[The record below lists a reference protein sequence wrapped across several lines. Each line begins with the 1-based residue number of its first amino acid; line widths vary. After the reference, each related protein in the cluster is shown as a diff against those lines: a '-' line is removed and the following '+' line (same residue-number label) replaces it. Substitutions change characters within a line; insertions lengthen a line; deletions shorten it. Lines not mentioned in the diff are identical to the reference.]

1 MLSNDEILEAIKNL
15 SIQGPTIPLKDIPVV
30 LRDEFMSSR
39 DLSIMQFPDVP
50 GELAV
55 SSKFF
60 AFWIGCRL
68 HPDYEHPEVIR
79 HFSEAD
85 IESLHVLKKPLSD
98 EVITANFKAG
108 SYLVDLMKNGRKYAS
123 VAFGY
128 LRDQSFELRHSDWIC
143 TSLIIGI
150 RKQPE
155 ERLIYTKSG
164 SIYRADLPIQHVQ
177 LPLDELTRLRR
188 GRSPAKIDGVI
199 TVNESD

>member
-15 SIQGPTIPLKDIPVV
+15 PIKGPTIPLRDIPVA

-60 AFWIGCRL
+60 AFWIGHRL
-68 HPDYEHPEVIR
+68 HPYYEHPEVVR
-79 HFSEAD
+79 HFSEAE

-108 SYLVDLMKNGRKYAS
+108 SYLVDLMKGGRKYAS

-143 TSLIIGI
+143 TSLIIGV

-177 LPLDELTRLRR
+177 LPLDELRRLRR
-188 GRSPAKIDGVI
+188 RCSPGKMDGVV
-199 TVNESD
+199 TVEDS